1 MKWVLD
7 TNIVSY
13 LLRGKRHISK
23 DIAKKLARRFK
34 VHADLFL

>member
-13 LLRGKRHISK
+13 LLRGNS
-23 DIAKKLARRFK
+23 AVQGGFNAARQATDTRM
-34 VHADLFL
+34 ALT